1 MEARS
6 FKELYNELI
15 KVDFIETDKN
25 VVTGEE
31 CEDWIKEEFR
41 RRVDNGL

>member
-1 MEARS
+1 MEVRS
-6 FKELYNELI
+6 FEELYNELI

-31 CEDWIKEEFR
+31 YEDWIKEKFR
-41 RRVDNGL
+41 RGIDNE